1 MSDVIQAVDLTKRYA
16 RVTALDR
23 LNLEIPQGSVFGLVG
38 PNGAGKTTA
47 IKTIMNI
54 LKPDDGRAEV
64 LGVDSRH
71 IGPDQLARIGYVSE
85 NQEQPDWMTVAYL
98 LEYLQPFYPT
108 WDSTR
113 AAQLVEQFELPPD
126 RKLRHLSR
134 GMRMKAALVSSL
146 AYRPQLL
153 VLDEPFSGLDPVV
166 REDLIGG
173 IVESAE
179 ETTIL
184 VSSHDLA
191 DIESFVSHVAYLDS
205 GRLRFA
211 EEMTSLS
218 ARFREI
224 EVTLDQPPTTQP
236 GPLPPNRD
244 WPTHWL
250 RPEAAAGLVRF
261 VETRF
266 EPERTTTEIHR
277 LFGAVRNVSVNPMS
291 LRAIFLTLA
300 RTRTMIA

>member
-1 MSDVIQAVDLTKRYA
+1 MSDVIRAVDLTKHYRQ
-16 RVTALDR
+16 VPALDS
-23 LNLEIPQGSVFGLVG
+23 LNLQIPEGSVFGLVG

-54 LKPDDGRAEV
+54 LKPDAGHAEV
-64 LGVDSRH
+64 LGADSRH
-71 IGPDQLARIGYVSE
+71 IGPEQLARIGYVSE
-85 NQEQPDWMTVAYL
+85 NQEQPDWMTVQYL
-98 LEYLQPFYPT
+98 LDFLKPFYPT
-108 WDSTR
+108 WDDTR
-113 AAQLVEQFELPPD
+113 AGQLLRQFELPPD

-134 GMRMKAALVSSL
+134 GMRMKAALASSL

-166 REDLIGG
+166 RDDLIEG
-173 IVESAE
+173 IIESAE

-191 DIESFVSHVAYLDS
+191 EIESFASHIAYLDS

-224 EVTLDQPPTTQP
+224 EITVEPPLKMPDT
-236 GPLPPNRD
+236 RD

-250 RPEAAAGLVRF
+250 RPESAAGVVRF

-266 EPERTTTEIHR
+266 NLGQTDGEIHR
-277 LFGAVRNVSVNPMS
+277 LFGEVRNISVNPMP

-300 RTRTMIA
+300 RSKSMAA